1 MSASISSVR
10 SLMIIPRSRDRAVFT
25 LTGGSIADI
34 SDGSYEALDRDA
46 FFFSPLID
54 RCCAERT
61 LDQGQRQPK
70 DLGMERESERK

>member
-46 FFFSPLID
+46 FFFFTINRPLL
-54 RCCAERT
+54 RGANTGPGTKATEGPGNGT
-61 LDQGQRQPK
+61 
-70 DLGMERESERK
+70 